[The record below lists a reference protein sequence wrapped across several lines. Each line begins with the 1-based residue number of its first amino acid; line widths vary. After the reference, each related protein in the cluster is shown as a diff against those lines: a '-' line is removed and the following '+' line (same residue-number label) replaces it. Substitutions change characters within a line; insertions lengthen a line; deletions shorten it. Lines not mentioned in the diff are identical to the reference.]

1 VAEHLPGKTKVP
13 PIVNRDG
20 RVPLSSLRTALTR
33 SLSWFPVLYSLAGR
47 VEKARP

>member
-20 RVPLSSLRTALTR
+20 RLSSLRTALTR